1 MAFRFGNTIV
11 TDGLISYLDVIN
23 PKTYPGT
30 GTTLYDL
37 TPNNNTASLVNGAA
51 YDSTYGGNITCD
63 GINDYIQV
71 TGSVTSFTLGMV
83 YQPLVFDTNTVA
95 ARYNCPIETNDG
107 GGTNMFL
114 RYNQNNSGV
123 QLLLA
128 NHNINTSQ
136 LAATVNHVTS
146 SIYDVVVTFNSTN
159 GAVAI
164 YSNGVSKASTTFID
178 QLTYQGTRQLG
189 FTFNCRYYN
198 FKLYNRVLSAAEVL
212 QNYNVTKG
220 RFGS

>member
-11 TDGLISYLDVIN
+11 TNGLISYWDVIN
-23 PKTYPGT
+23 PSSYPGS

-51 YDSTYGGNITCD
+51 YNSTYGGNITCD
-63 GINDYIQV
+63 GVNDYIQP

-83 YQPLVFDTNTVA
+83 YQPLVFDTNPGGN
-95 ARYNCPIETNDG
+95 RYNYPIETNSG
-107 GGTNMFL
+107 TGTNMFL
-114 RYNQNNSGV
+114 RYSATNSGTNMT
-123 QLLLA
+123 LA
-128 NHNINTSQ
+128 NHNIFTSQ
-136 LAATVNHVTS
+136 IGVTVNHVVNQ
-146 SIYDVVVTFNSTN
+146 IYDVVITFNSSN
-159 GAVAI
+159 GAVVV

-178 QLTYQGTRQLG
+178 QLTYQGTIQLG
-189 FTFNCRYYN
+189 YTFNCRYYN

-220 RFGS
+220 RFAL

>member
-37 TPNNNTASLVNGAA
+37 TPNYNTASLVNGAA

-63 GINDYIQV
+63 GVNDYIQP
-71 TGSVTSFTLGMV
+71 TGNVTSFTLGMV
-83 YQPLVFDTNTVA
+83 YQPLAFDTNTTNN
-95 ARYNCPIETNDG
+95 RYNAPIETNSQ

-114 RYNQNNSGV
+114 RYGTNNSGANMT
-123 QLLLA
+123 LA
-128 NHNINTSQ
+128 NHNIFTSQ
-136 LAATVNHVTS
+136 IGFTVNHVINQ
-146 SIYDVVVTFNSTN
+146 IYDVVVTYNISN
-159 GAVAI
+159 GAVAV
-164 YSNGVSKASTTFID
+164 YSNGALKASTTFID
-178 QLTYQGTRQLG
+178 QLTYQGTIQLG
-189 FTFNCRYYN
+189 YTFNSRYYN
-198 FKLYNRVLSAAEVL
+198 FKLYNRALAAAEVL

-220 RFGS
+220 RFAL